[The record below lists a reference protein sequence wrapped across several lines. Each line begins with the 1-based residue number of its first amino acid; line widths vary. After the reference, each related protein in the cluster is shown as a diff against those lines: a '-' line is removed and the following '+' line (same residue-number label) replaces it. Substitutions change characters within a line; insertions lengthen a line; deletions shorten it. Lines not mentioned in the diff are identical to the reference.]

1 MKVILIKDVARLG
14 RKSEVKDVP
23 SGHALNF
30 LIPRKLAVIATPE
43 QLKRYAEGVKQ
54 VGLQKEEVHEQFM
67 KSCKILEGK
76 TVQYVAD
83 ANAQGHLFKGIH
95 VDDILK
101 HLESE
106 EGIILTK
113 KNVLL
118 EHPIKA
124 LGTHIIPLSHE
135 GVEGVCTLEVLKK

>member
-54 VGLQKEEVHEQFM
+54 VGLRKEEIQDQFI

-76 TVQYVAD
+76 TVQYVAE
-83 ANAQGHLFKGIH
+83 ANEQGHLFKGIH

-106 EGIILTK
+106 EGIIFTR

-124 LGTHIIPLSHE
+124 LGIHTIPLSHE
-135 GVEGVCTLEVLKK
+135 GVMGVCTLEVLKK